1 MSVEEKSFKA
11 MCIAVARKEHK
22 SIAEIEEE
30 WCLSDIAFMCASYKE
45 EGDEMERINRD
56 IQASYSK

>member
-1 MSVEEKSFKA
+1 